1 MASISLTT
9 KKKDGSDDYFTPEE
23 VFHDFAPYVPHN
35 SIIWEPFPGD
45 SDSIARMQKAYPTCT
60 VIGTT
65 TDFFETDP
73 PSDTTLILSNPPYT
87 IKPKIFAR
95 LQELDLPFAMLVPIP
110 TFTKEYMRFA
120 QGKMQ
125 VVVPKKRI
133 QFEVGGEPLKRCPF
147 DTLWLTYGFSLENDL
162 NFLH

>member
-1 MASISLTT
+1 MASISLST
-9 KKKDGSDDYFTPEE
+9 KKKDGSDDYFTPQE
-23 VFHDFAPYVPHN
+23 VFHDFAPYVPDG
-35 SIIWEPFPGD
+35 SVIWEPFPGE
-45 SDSIARMQKAYPTCT
+45 SDSVARMQKAYPKCT
-60 VIGTT
+60 IVATT
-65 TDFFETDP
+65 TDFFDTDP

-110 TFTKEYMRFA
+110 TFTKKYMRFA

-147 DTLWLTYGFSLENDL
+147 DTLWLTYGFTLENDL